1 MFDTGLVNLGDW
13 TICETQTC
21 QWTDPKIRPSSNL
34 VGGVQGSKSRTSN
47 FVRYTFIRQFC
58 KAGFLPVLRAH

>member
-34 VGGVQGSKSRTSN
+34 VGGVQASKSRTSK
-47 FVRYTFIRQFC
+47 FVGEGKRRNEFVEWHV
-58 KAGFLPVLRAH
+58 AWLAE